1 MKAPC
6 KIICRIDILCKLAD
20 YCPYWRAYIHALKEA
35 RGESVMK
42 CPKCHRNMER
52 KEAPNN
58 VYYYECPSC
67 HYDVGKPKE
76 AEENG

>member
-1 MKAPC
+1 
-6 KIICRIDILCKLAD
+6 
-20 YCPYWRAYIHALKEA
+20 
-35 RGESVMK
+35 
-42 CPKCHRNMER
+42 MER

-58 VYYYECPSC
+58 VYYYECPIC